1 LLPWLAGLAD
11 AERMELLA
19 LCVAVNLNDVHDD
32 EKAGPLDPLC
42 AMLGL
47 DMADW
52 WEAKEGTYFQ
62 RVTKD
67 QISQAITEAAGPD
80 VAARYKG
87 VSKAELA
94 RVAERDLSGKR
105 WVPAPLRARAA
116 IAA

>member
-1 LLPWLAGLAD
+1 
-11 AERMELLA
+11 MELLA

-52 WEAKEGTYFQ
+52 WEAKESTYFQ

-67 QISQAITEAAGPD
+67 QISQAIVEAAGPD
-80 VAARYKG
+80 TAARYKG
-87 VSKAELA
+87 VSKTELA
-94 RVAERDLSGKR
+94 RVAERDLTGRR
-105 WVPAPLRARAA
+105 WVPAPLRTSTAVAA
-116 IAA
+116 

>member
-1 LLPWLAGLAD
+1 
-11 AERMELLA
+11 
-19 LCVAVNLNDVHDD
+19 
-32 EKAGPLDPLC
+32 
-42 AMLGL
+42 MLGL

-105 WVPAPLRARAA
+105 WVPAPLRVTAA
-116 IAA
+116 IVA